1 MHLLWDAQR
10 QAGTGYALI
19 VHMYTLFTLRLI
31 AQLPQ
36 YHEDYLHY
44 TDVTSE
50 LDYMWTGVI
59 NMETAFLIEDAMTGC
74 KYIVLFNW
82 RRHAEPK

>member
-10 QAGTGYALI
+10 QAGTGYVHV

-36 YHEDYLHY
+36 YHEDYLQY
-44 TDVTSE
+44 TDVMSA
-50 LDYMWTGVI
+50 LDYMWTGVMD
-59 NMETAFLIEDAMTGC
+59 METGC
-74 KYIVLFNW
+74 KSIVLFNW

>member
-10 QAGTGYALI
+10 QAGTGYVHV

-36 YHEDYLHY
+36 YHEDYLQY
-44 TDVTSE
+44 TDVTSA
-50 LDYMWTGVI
+50 LDICGQGSWIWKQDANLLCCLTGGDMLNLSEI
-59 NMETAFLIEDAMTGC
+59 QSA
-74 KYIVLFNW
+74 
-82 RRHAEPK
+82 

>member
-10 QAGTGYALI
+10 QAGTGYVHV

-36 YHEDYLHY
+36 YHEDYLQY
-44 TDVTSE
+44 TDVTSA
-50 LDYMWTGVI
+50 LDYKWTGVMD
-59 NMETAFLIEDAMTGC
+59 METVKQDANLLCCLTGGDMLNLSE
-74 KYIVLFNW
+74 IQS
-82 RRHAEPK
+82 A